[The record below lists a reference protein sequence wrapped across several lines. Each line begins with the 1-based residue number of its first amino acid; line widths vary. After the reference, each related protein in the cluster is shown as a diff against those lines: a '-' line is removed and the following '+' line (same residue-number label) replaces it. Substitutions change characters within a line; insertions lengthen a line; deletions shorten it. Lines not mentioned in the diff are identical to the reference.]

1 MADPVWLGRCLRC
14 KRMQRMDAGR
24 CRHCAARLTPKLAEL
39 AHRIEHDRDFACAFY
54 DRLDEEQKRAFLEC
68 FGSSPL
74 R

>member
-1 MADPVWLGRCLRC
+1 
-14 KRMQRMDAGR
+14 MQRMDAGR